1 MTRDD
6 YLQSVAAKHPQLA
19 DPKEPV
25 SGLAGFW
32 LLLLGQAYDQGK
44 ADAANKPSFLLLP
57 NESKNE

>member
-1 MTRDD
+1 MTKQQHFDR
-6 YLQSVAAKHPQLA
+6 VIKEHPQLS

-32 LLLLGQAYDQGK
+32 LLLLGQAYEQGK
-44 ADAANKPSFLLLP
+44 ADAANKPSFLPLP

>member
-1 MTRDD
+1 MTC
-6 YLQSVAAKHPQLA
+6 VIKKHPQLA

-57 NESKNE
+57 NESKHE